1 MNAAFLVR
9 RRIYSETLAWD
20 ALLCADV
27 LDLLQHYSLELVA
40 AVRPWEMD
48 SLALLLEKTRA
59 RGIPTCVW
67 PMLSDAD
74 GRWVSSTN
82 GHVFERFAESLWTEI
97 LSRRQERLGILFDLE
112 PPIAQVRTFVS
123 GAASVFSRKAR
134 ALEDMASSK
143 RLLSRVANR
152 FSSRGFEICCAFV
165 PAILW
170 DTQARPGF
178 QYLLGTPVDA
188 DAYDVLSPMLY
199 TSMIEGYSRGL
210 LRRADTLALLF
221 HSALRARALWGPRA
235 SLSLGVV
242 GKGALGNEP
251 VYRDS
256 TELEMDVAVALAS
269 GIRDLTLFDLGGVLA
284 RSSSRA
290 WLEAFTGT
298 HKNLDFA
305 ALHTW
310 RAKLLSLAAKALAIG
325 FAPIVPLKKSP

>member
-1 MNAAFLVR
+1 MNAAFSAR

-20 ALLCADV
+20 ALLSADV

-48 SLALLLEKTRA
+48 SLALLLEKTGA

-74 GRWVSSTN
+74 GRWISAAN
-82 GHVFERFAESLWTEI
+82 GHVFERFAESLWTQI
-97 LSRRQERLGILFDLE
+97 LSRRKERLGILFDLE
-112 PPIAQVRTFVS
+112 PPIAELRTLVS
-123 GAASVFSRKAR
+123 GALSAFLKQPR
-134 ALEDMASSK
+134 APENMASTQM
-143 RLLSRVANR
+143 LLSRVARR
-152 FSSRGFEICCAFV
+152 FSSRGVEICCALV

-170 DTQARPGF
+170 DTQERPGF

-210 LRRADTLALLF
+210 LRRADALALLA

-256 TELEMDVAVALAS
+256 SELEMDVAALLAS
-269 GIRDLTLFDLGGVLA
+269 GIRDLALFDLGGVLA
-284 RSSSRA
+284 RSSSSA

-298 HKNLDFA
+298 HKTLDLA
-305 ALHTW
+305 ALRTW

-325 FAPIVPLKKSP
+325 FAPSVPLKKSP